1 MATLEIFLSST
12 KELMSGTT
20 KYKNGE
26 VTKSA
31 FNNSMMLN
39 LAFLLDTLNKQPIEL
54 PSQEEEEESKV
65 EGDKDKDL
73 LANPPNEDINNED
86 KYIPKDKQEKRIDVY
101 LPLSQL
107 SYSIETM
114 MQNVNTVNTFKG
126 LKNVMKSIST
136 NFKGTSMSHTNQN
149 NVNNVNNSCTFYF
162 TNIIKFSSV

>member
-1 MATLEIFLSST
+1 
-12 KELMSGTT
+12 
-20 KYKNGE
+20 
-26 VTKSA
+26 
-31 FNNSMMLN
+31 LN
-39 LAFLLDTLNKQPIEL
+39 RQPIEL
-54 PSQEEEEESKV
+54 PSEQEEEQSNV
-65 EGDKDKDL
+65 EGDKEKEL
-73 LANPPNEDINNED
+73 ISNPLNEETNIED
-86 KYIPKDKQEKRIDVY
+86 KHIPKNKQEKLIDVY